1 MCYEPSSS
9 AVESFGGERQNIGPL
24 RHVAFAPRIYI
35 GRPGFRPDLL
45 KGSHNEENIARHR
58 SCCCGSR
65 AGRGECVDLQVHI
78 RVVDFE
84 LTAGGQITVSTDGE
98 VTGVSGVISGL
109 ADQTISGIA
118 PNPNFSGAA
127 YSPDG
132 SFIYDNLY
140 HASGMPF
147 DVDGLLFV
155 TAQNPGGYWNL
166 WGTSPGNYS
175 LWSCWQLQ
183 LPDRGERNSECGRC
197 AGIVDLGNDAHRIR
211 WAGLCELPRVAKDS
225 RGRPSSLAAGSSRAG
240 IIAGAPRLGSA
251 SARSRTLISQA
262 RLPGARRRPLR

>member
-1 MCYEPSSS
+1 MKRILL
-9 AVESFGGERQNIGPL
+9 AIGLAAAGLAP
-24 RHVAFAPRIYI
+24 VAANASIYK
-35 GRPGFRPDLL
+35 FTFELFD
-45 KGSHNEENIARHR
+45 S
-58 SCCCGSR
+58 
-65 AGRGECVDLQVHI
+65 
-78 RVVDFE
+78 E

-118 PNPNFSGAA
+118 PNPNLSGAA

-175 LWSCWQLQ
+175 LWELVGSYNYPIEESGTLSVAAVPELSTWAMTLT
-183 LPDRGERNSECGRC
+183 GF
-197 AGIVDLGNDAHRIR
+197 
-211 WAGLCELPRVAKDS
+211 AGLGFASYRAS
-225 RGRPSSLAAGSSRAG
+225 RRTAAAGLRA
-240 IIAGAPRLGSA
+240 
-251 SARSRTLISQA
+251 
-262 RLPGARRRPLR
+262 

>member
-1 MCYEPSSS
+1 VGVIEGFLEMKKMLLAA
-9 AVESFGGERQNIGPL
+9 AVAAAVLAPAAANASVYKFTFESF
-24 RHVAFAPRIYI
+24 
-35 GRPGFRPDLL
+35 D
-45 KGSHNEENIARHR
+45 S
-58 SCCCGSR
+58 
-65 AGRGECVDLQVHI
+65 
-78 RVVDFE
+78 E
-84 LTAGGQITVSTDGE
+84 LTAGGQITVNTDGE

-109 ADQTISGIA
+109 AEQTISAVA

-175 LWSCWQLQ
+175 LWESVGSYNYPIEESGTLSVAAVPELSTWAMML
-183 LPDRGERNSECGRC
+183 
-197 AGIVDLGNDAHRIR
+197 AGF
-211 WAGLCELPRVAKDS
+211 AGLGFASYRAS
-225 RGRPSSLAAGSSRAG
+225 RRTAAAGLRA
-240 IIAGAPRLGSA
+240 
-251 SARSRTLISQA
+251 
-262 RLPGARRRPLR
+262 

>member
-1 MCYEPSSS
+1 MKRILL
-9 AVESFGGERQNIGPL
+9 AIGLAAAGLAP
-24 RHVAFAPRIYI
+24 VAANASIYK
-35 GRPGFRPDLL
+35 FTFELFD
-45 KGSHNEENIARHR
+45 S
-58 SCCCGSR
+58 
-65 AGRGECVDLQVHI
+65 
-78 RVVDFE
+78 E

-118 PNPNFSGAA
+118 PNPNLSGAA

-155 TAQNPGGYWNL
+155 TAQNPGGDRNL

-175 LWSCWQLQ
+175 LWSW
-183 LPDRGERNSECGRC
+183 S
-197 AGIVDLGNDAHRIR
+197 
-211 WAGLCELPRVAKDS
+211 
-225 RGRPSSLAAGSSRAG
+225 AAT
-240 IIAGAPRLGSA
+240 IT
-251 SARSRTLISQA
+251 RSRRAEL
-262 RLPGARRRPLR
+262 

>member
-1 MCYEPSSS
+1 MKRILLAIGLAAAGLAPVAANASIYKFTF
-9 AVESFGGERQNIGPL
+9 ESF
-24 RHVAFAPRIYI
+24 
-35 GRPGFRPDLL
+35 D
-45 KGSHNEENIARHR
+45 S
-58 SCCCGSR
+58 
-65 AGRGECVDLQVHI
+65 
-78 RVVDFE
+78 E

-118 PNPNFSGAA
+118 PNPNLSGAA

-175 LWSCWQLQ
+175 LWESVGSYNYPIEESGTLSVAAVPELSTWAMTLT
-183 LPDRGERNSECGRC
+183 GF
-197 AGIVDLGNDAHRIR
+197 
-211 WAGLCELPRVAKDS
+211 AGLGFASYRAS
-225 RGRPSSLAAGSSRAG
+225 RRTAAAGLRA
-240 IIAGAPRLGSA
+240 
-251 SARSRTLISQA
+251 
-262 RLPGARRRPLR
+262 